1 MATLVT
7 LQDVIDSRDSRYD
20 MNNITFYTLTDDE
33 SLLIKNTD
41 LFLIYR
47 RYMIPYVGTYTVT
60 KDQRRRY
67 LTRPKLLSADVYG
80 TPDLDW
86 LILMLNDQECASK
99 FRMKSTVKL
108 IPLDNLEEL
117 YDTIVTRSNTRLEEN
132 WNQYLPA
139 VRNV

>member
-7 LQDVIDSRDSRYD
+7 LEDVINSRDSRYD
-20 MNNITFYTLTDDE
+20 MNNVTFYTLTDDKT
-33 SLLIKNTD
+33 LLIKNTD

-47 RYMIPYVGTYTVT
+47 RYVIPFIGIYSVT
-60 KDQRRRY
+60 KEQRRRY

-108 IPLDNLEEL
+108 IPEDRLQQL
-117 YDTIVTRSNTRLEEN
+117 YDTIVTRSNTRLQEN
-132 WNQYLPA
+132 WNEYLPA
-139 VRNV
+139 IKNQ

>member
-20 MNNITFYTLTDDE
+20 MNNVTFYALTDDK
-33 SLLIKNTD
+33 SLLIKDTD
-41 LFLIYR
+41 LFQIYR
-47 RYMIPYVGTYTVT
+47 RYMLPYIGTYSVT
-60 KDQRRRY
+60 KEQRRRY

-86 LILMLNDQECASK
+86 LILMINDQECASK

-108 IPLDNLEEL
+108 IPADSLAEL
-117 YDTIVTRSNTRLEEN
+117 YDTIVTRSNMRLQEN
-132 WNQYLPA
+132 WNRYLPA
-139 VRNV
+139 IDQ